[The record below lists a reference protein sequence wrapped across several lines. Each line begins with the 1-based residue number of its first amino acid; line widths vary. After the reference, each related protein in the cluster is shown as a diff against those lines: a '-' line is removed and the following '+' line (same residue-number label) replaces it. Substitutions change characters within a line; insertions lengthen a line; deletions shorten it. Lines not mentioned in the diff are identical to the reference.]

1 MDEMPIQIC
10 NDRAW
15 WFARLPLIHFW
26 IVEFHYLDRVMRQF
40 GRR

>member
-1 MDEMPIQIC
+1 MPIQIR

-15 WFARLPLIHFW
+15 WVARLPLIHFW